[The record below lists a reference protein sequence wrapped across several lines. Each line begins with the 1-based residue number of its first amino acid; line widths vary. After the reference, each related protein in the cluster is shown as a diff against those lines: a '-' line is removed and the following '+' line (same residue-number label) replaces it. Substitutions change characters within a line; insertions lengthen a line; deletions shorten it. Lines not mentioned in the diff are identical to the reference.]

1 MSKFLHF
8 FSFLILIFIN
18 IELRSQSSIYN
29 DYGKNRIQFKLF
41 KWKYLS
47 SENFNIY
54 YHDNGKRYA
63 EIAIKELENNFNS
76 ITNFIGHYPNSKTKI
91 FIFNSASDL
100 NQSNLGIN
108 EKEVFLTTNIQTNI
122 KLEFT
127 TFFPGTI
134 QNFLNKLKY
143 DFSNSLI
150 NDMMNSE
157 KSFTQRF
164 GKSSSIYLPK
174 WFTNGASKYLAEGW
188 SQEMDNYMRDYFLI
202 SDFKKITK
210 ITENQAPI
218 IGQSIW
224 NYIINTYGKSSVS
237 NVFNLSKIIRNT
249 PRSFES
255 TLGISFNV
263 LLKNWQDYYIDNSK
277 ELISQYELP
286 DRENEIKHK
295 KDDINSTQTK
305 LSPEGNKILYSIK
318 DDNKQKVFIKN
329 LINNKIEK
337 IYSGS
342 NNLTNNYPIL
352 NWIDNDKVGIITYY
366 KKENIL
372 LIYDFSNKRK
382 EIKKLQ
388 NIDQINS
395 FNFNSS
401 SNLLVISASSKGK
414 SDLYLLST
422 YKNYIK
428 KITNDKWDDIDP
440 VFIPDQDIIL
450 FSSNRKSPFLD
461 DRDYSIKQIK
471 DDNYN
476 IFLYHLDTTKLE
488 LKQIT
493 KTVSKDSKPFAKNVD
508 ELFYLSDIKGISNIF
523 KYDLRNESFFQI
535 SNFFSD
541 VLDYDVDFEKNILI
555 ASLINE
561 GSIKNYY
568 YENFNFN
575 DNVFTLETNRK
586 KFLIK
591 KNLLNKNLP
600 KIDYNYEDDSVK
612 IKEDID
618 YEDVDNFI
626 FEQENS
632 YNNVSSIIS
641 NYKKFQR
648 NSNAYTSHD
657 YKYSIIKNNFNSFL
671 FIDPI
676 KGFGNKIEVDII
688 DLFENHKLYT
698 NAYVPFRNLKSPDI
712 FVEYSYLKRRTDF
725 KLGFKRKLIFL
736 ENDEE
741 YLYHKYQYN
750 SIFLVSSYP
759 ISRFS
764 RIEISPEYNFSQFND
779 LDYRV
784 VNTSPLPHLTES
796 KFNYI
801 GIKTRFIFDN
811 TKKIAM
817 NLQQGTKLKIG
828 IDNYNSTKA
837 KEKNFNKLFL
847 DINHYQKIHKEI
859 TLASNLYYGN
869 FFGNNP
875 KYFLLGGVQNSLFS
889 KKEENAKYDP
899 LKISSGLDNSD
910 VLYAEFH
917 NLRGYNYNKFQ
928 GNKILKFTT
937 ELRIPIVKYLF
948 NREVSSSFLQNL
960 QLISFFDIGSSWTGK
975 SPFNTENSIN
985 IWVINDPGSVFDA
998 EVVNSKNPWLSSF
1011 GWGVQSLIMD
1021 YYVKIDFAKPIEDYK
1036 IGKPK
1041 LHFSLGYSF

>member
-1 MSKFLHF
+1 MPKSLQFLCVSVFIF
-8 FSFLILIFIN
+8 FN
-18 IELRSQSSIYN
+18 MEVKSQSSIYN

-41 KWKYLS
+41 EWKYLS

-54 YHDNGKRYA
+54 YHDNGKIYA
-63 EIAIKELENNFNS
+63 EIAIKELEDNFNL

-108 EKEVFLTTNIQTNI
+108 EKEIFLTTNVQTNL

-127 TFFPGTI
+127 TYFPGTV
-134 QNFLNKLKY
+134 QDFLNKLKY

-150 NDMMNSE
+150 NDMMSSE

-164 GKSSSIYLPK
+164 GKSSLVYLPK
-174 WFTNGASKYLAEGW
+174 WFTSGASKYLAEGW
-188 SQEMDNYMRDYFLI
+188 SQEMDNYIRDYFLI

-224 NYIINTYGKSSVS
+224 NYIVNTYGKSSVS
-237 NVFNLSKIIRNT
+237 NILNLSKIIKNT

-255 TLGISFNV
+255 TLGISFNL
-263 LLKNWQDYYIDNSK
+263 LLKKWQNYYIDNSK
-277 ELISQYELP
+277 ELISQYKLP
-286 DRENEIKHK
+286 DKDKEINHN
-295 KDDINSTQTK
+295 KDVINSTQTK
-305 LSPEGNKILYSIK
+305 LSPEKNKIIYSII
-318 DDNKQKVFIKN
+318 DENKQKVFVKD
-329 LINNKIEK
+329 LITNKIEK
-337 IYSGS
+337 IYSVS
-342 NNLTNNYPIL
+342 NNLNKNYPIL
-352 NWIDNDKVGIITYY
+352 NWINNEKIGIITYY
-366 KKENIL
+366 KKTNIL
-372 LIYDFSNKRK
+372 LIYDFINKRK
-382 EIKKLQ
+382 EIKKLE
-388 NIDQINS
+388 NFDQINS

-401 SNLLVISASSKGK
+401 SNLLVLSASLKGK
-414 SDLYLLST
+414 TDLYLLST
-422 YKNYIK
+422 YKNYVK
-428 KITNDKWDDIDP
+428 KITNDNWDDIDP
-440 VFIPDQDIIL
+440 VFIPNKDIIL
-450 FSSNRKSPFLD
+450 FSSNRKNPYLD
-461 DRDYSIKQIK
+461 DREYNTNKIKN
-471 DDNYN
+471 DNYN
-476 IFLYHLDTTKLE
+476 IFLYHLDTTKLK

-493 KTVSKDSKPFAKNVD
+493 KTVSKDTKPLAKSID
-508 ELFYLSDIKGISNIF
+508 EVFYLSDIKGISNIF
-523 KYDLRNESFFQI
+523 KYDLRNESYFQI

-541 VLDYDVDFEKNILI
+541 VLNYDIDFENNNLI
-555 ASLINE
+555 VSLINE
-561 GSIKNYY
+561 GTTKNFF
-568 YENFNFN
+568 YENFNLYN
-575 DNVFTLETNRK
+575 NVFTLETNRK
-586 KFLIK
+586 KFIIK
-591 KNLLNKNLP
+591 KSLLDKNLS
-600 KIDYNYEDDSVK
+600 KIDFKNENDSA
-612 IKEDID
+612 IIDDID
-618 YEDVDNFI
+618 YEDVENFI
-626 FEQENS
+626 FEDQDN

-641 NYKKFQR
+641 NYKKFQKT
-648 NSNAYTSHD
+648 SNAYTSHD

-688 DLFENHKLYT
+688 DLFENHKLYS
-698 NAYVPFRNLKSPDI
+698 NAFMPFRNLKSPDI
-712 FVEYSYLKRRTDF
+712 FIEYSYLKRRTDF

-736 ENDEE
+736 ENDED
-741 YLYHKYQYN
+741 YLYHKYQSN

-759 ISRFS
+759 ISKFS
-764 RIEISPEYNFSQFND
+764 RIEISPEYKYSQFND

-784 VNTSPLPHLTES
+784 INATPLPHLIES
-796 KFNYI
+796 KYNYI

-817 NLQQGTKLKIG
+817 NLQQGTKLKFVIE
-828 IDNYNSTKA
+828 NYNSLKA
-837 KEKNFNKLFL
+837 KQNNFNKIFF

-859 TLASNLYYGN
+859 TLASNFYYGN

-875 KYFLLGGVQNSLFS
+875 KFFLLGGVKNSLFS
-889 KKEENAKYDP
+889 KKEKNAKYDP
-899 LKISSGLDNSD
+899 LTISNGFDNSN
-910 VLYAEFH
+910 VLFSEFH

-928 GNKILKFTT
+928 GNQILKFTT

-948 NREVSSSFLQNL
+948 NREVSSSFLRNL
-960 QLISFFDIGSSWTGK
+960 QLISFFDIGSSWTGE

-985 IWVINDPGSVFDA
+985 IWAINDPGSVFDA

-1011 GWGVQSLIMD
+1011 GWGIQSLIMD

>member
-237 NVFNLSKIIRNT
+237 NVFNLSKIIKNT

-488 LKQIT
+488 SMFPNIKNIKESVKDMLIAYKDTYTPKITPPAISYSIENELKSIKTLFIT
-493 KTVSKDSKPFAKNVD
+493 GGAGFIGSNFINIFATKYPMIKIINFDALYYCANKDNIHKNIQNS
-508 ELFYLSDIKGISNIF
+508 ENYKFIKGNLSSFELLKYIFQENTISHVIHFAAQSHVQNSFNDSLQYTMDNIVGTHNLLEINRIYNKHLLKF
-523 KYDLRNESFFQI
+523 IHVSTDEVYGESMLNI
-535 SNFFSD
+535 H
-541 VLDYDVDFEKNILI
+541 EKHKTEHSILCPTNPYAATKASAELI
-555 ASLINE
+555 AQSYNHSFQMPIIITRGNNVYGENQYPEKIIPKFIKLLKENKKVTIQGDGSCVRGFLHANDTASAFETILLNGNVGEIYNIGCDDNMEYSVIEVAKLLI
-561 GSIKNYY
+561 K
-568 YENFNFN
+568 
-575 DNVFTLETNRK
+575 
-586 KFLIK
+586 LIK
-591 KNLLNKNLP
+591 KTE
-600 KIDYNYEDDSVK
+600 NYDEWIEYIEDRPFNDQR
-612 IKEDID
+612 
-618 YEDVDNFI
+618 Y
-626 FEQENS
+626 
-632 YNNVSSIIS
+632 YIS
-641 NYKKFQR
+641 NKKVKQLGWSIKVKFQ
-648 NSNAYTSHD
+648 D
-657 YKYSIIKNNFNSFL
+657 GL
-671 FIDPI
+671 Q
-676 KGFGNKIEVDII
+676 ELV
-688 DLFENHKLYT
+688 KL
-698 NAYVPFRNLKSPDI
+698 
-712 FVEYSYLKRRTDF
+712 
-725 KLGFKRKLIFL
+725 
-736 ENDEE
+736 
-741 YLYHKYQYN
+741 
-750 SIFLVSSYP
+750 
-759 ISRFS
+759 
-764 RIEISPEYNFSQFND
+764 
-779 LDYRV
+779 
-784 VNTSPLPHLTES
+784 
-796 KFNYI
+796 
-801 GIKTRFIFDN
+801 
-811 TKKIAM
+811 
-817 NLQQGTKLKIG
+817 
-828 IDNYNSTKA
+828 
-837 KEKNFNKLFL
+837 
-847 DINHYQKIHKEI
+847 
-859 TLASNLYYGN
+859 
-869 FFGNNP
+869 
-875 KYFLLGGVQNSLFS
+875 
-889 KKEENAKYDP
+889 
-899 LKISSGLDNSD
+899 
-910 VLYAEFH
+910 
-917 NLRGYNYNKFQ
+917 
-928 GNKILKFTT
+928 
-937 ELRIPIVKYLF
+937 
-948 NREVSSSFLQNL
+948 
-960 QLISFFDIGSSWTGK
+960 
-975 SPFNTENSIN
+975 
-985 IWVINDPGSVFDA
+985 
-998 EVVNSKNPWLSSF
+998 
-1011 GWGVQSLIMD
+1011 
-1021 YYVKIDFAKPIEDYK
+1021 
-1036 IGKPK
+1036 
-1041 LHFSLGYSF
+1041 